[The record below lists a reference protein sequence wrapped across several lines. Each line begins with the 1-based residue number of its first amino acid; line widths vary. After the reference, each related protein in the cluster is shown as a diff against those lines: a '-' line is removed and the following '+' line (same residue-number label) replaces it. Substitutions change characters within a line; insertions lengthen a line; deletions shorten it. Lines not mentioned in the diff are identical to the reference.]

1 MTEVIDVIRS
11 VYGSFE
17 NPDFHFAS
25 EALRRRPY
33 EQVVSQLE
41 RIFKAE
47 EDTDVNDDV
56 SFGYVLRSHGQRE
69 WVLRLSMVGPYAVVL
84 RLSGNGPAEVVSP
97 GAPTLEEQELKLLQV
112 LSAQGIQV
120 LSQDELMRP
129 VPLSLYNT
137 NPGNVRIYQALFSD
151 TDVLP
156 WEGEGKDGE
165 QD

>member
-1 MTEVIDVIRS
+1 MKEIIDVIRS

-17 NPDFHFAS
+17 NPDFHFVS
-25 EALRRRPY
+25 EALRQRPY
-33 EQVVSQLE
+33 KQIASHLE
-41 RIFKAE
+41 RMFKTE
-47 EDTDVNDDV
+47 EDTDANDDV
-56 SFGYVLRSHGQRE
+56 SFGYILRGHGQQE

-84 RLSGNGPAEVVSP
+84 RLSGNGSAEVVSP
-97 GAPTLEEQELKLLQV
+97 GAPTLEEQALKLLQV

-129 VPLSLYNT
+129 VTLSLYNT
-137 NPGNVRIYQALFSD
+137 DPGNVRIYQALFSD

-156 WEGEGKDGE
+156 WEGEWKDGG